1 MGARIAITNNW
12 NGFCRATKVDGE
24 WFANEMLGVT
34 YVVNEVDD
42 HPRRFNEWK
51 TKYQINSDIRACRD
65 EKGGVIPV
73 LGNVWKWISK
83 PTDNSVVIGA
93 TAEEV
98 TIPDK
103 MIAA

>member
-12 NGFCRATKVDGE
+12 FGFRCAMKVDGE

-34 YVVNEVDD
+34 YVVDEVDD

-51 TKYQINSDIRACRD
+51 TKYQINSNIRACCN
-65 EKGGVIPV
+65 EKGGVISV
-73 LGNVWKWISK
+73 LGNVR
-83 PTDNSVVIGA
+83 
-93 TAEEV
+93 EV
-98 TIPDK
+98 DLKTYRQLGGDWRRRRGGTIPDK